1 MLEYMET
8 KGGVFMYAPLY
19 VKTNYS
25 LLSSLIRIDELLE
38 FCLQNN
44 ITSVAITDS
53 NLFGMMEFY
62 KKCKN
67 SGIHPVI
74 GLEISLENDNFVL
87 YAKNYKGYQSLI
99 KLSTIQDE
107 RTVTLDDIQE
117 HKNEVLGIVSIQ
129 YLETFRLLQKILE
142 EVYLGYANKEEERE
156 AKLET
161 KNTVFFRKSQYIHK
175 GQESYLKYLF
185 MIKDGKTIA
194 NKVDYHLENLELEL
208 DNIYDY
214 SSNEGLFQTLEIA
227 KKCNVEWEKP
237 GLLLPIYDTK
247 GSHSSH
253 EYLVSL
259 AKTGL
264 SRRLKENVSN
274 VYQERL
280 NYELDIIEKMG
291 FSNYFL
297 VVYDFIKYAKKN
309 HILVGPG
316 RGSGAGSLVC
326 YSIGITDLDPI
337 HYDLLFERFLNPER
351 ISMPDIDTDFPDV
364 YRDQVIQ
371 YVKEKYGDKKV
382 AGIVTFGTLA
392 AKQAIRDVSRV
403 LNIPSYQ
410 VDQVSKK
417 IPSVTKLKLKD
428 FYETDIEFRSLIDT
442 DEKLKLMLKI
452 AYQIEGF
459 PRHTSSHAA
468 GIVMCKQD
476 LDEVIPLTKNEGI
489 YLTGFSMEYLEELGL
504 LKMDFLG
511 LKTLTTIMNILED
524 IEVGENKK
532 IDFNQIPLEDQKV
545 LNLFR
550 NADTTGIF
558 QFESDGMRNF
568 LRNLKPTSFEDIFA
582 AIALFRPGPAINIDS
597 YIRRKNGEE
606 EITYLDP
613 SLEPVLKSTK
623 GIIIYQEQI
632 MQIAS
637 IYAGYTL
644 GEADILRRAMS
655 KKKMDVLK
663 NEENRFIKQSVERG
677 HDKETAK
684 EIFDLILNFANYGF
698 NRAHSVAYSLIAYKM
713 AYLKYYYPKYFY
725 SNLLSSVIGGWV
737 KTKQYLNEAKSL
749 GIPILKPCVNR
760 SNKKYTVE
768 NDGIRY
774 PLSAI
779 RNVGVVSVDAI
790 LSNRKTPYKDI
801 FDFLARTKD
810 SGINRK
816 GIESLIDAGCFD
828 SFGYNH
834 QTLIHNLDSIENYA
848 DLIKDLDPEYVL
860 KPEIEVIEEYPK
872 DYLVQKEK
880 ELFGL
885 YLSNH
890 PVTSYKAKY
899 DNIIPLNQIQRFH
912 NRKVNV
918 IIMIDRAHTVRTKNG
933 MDMMFLVG
941 SDEYQSIDFTLFPKI
956 HNRYRNLALQSGM
969 IIKVLGRVERRYN
982 TFQIVINELEV
993 LKERGN

>member
-1 MLEYMET
+1 
-8 KGGVFMYAPLY
+8 MYAPLY
-19 VKTNYS
+19 IKTNYT
-25 LLSSLIRIDELLE
+25 LLSSLIDIDSLLE
-38 FCLQNN
+38 YCLQKK
-44 ITSVAITDS
+44 ITSLAITDS

-62 KKCKN
+62 KKCKEK
-67 SGIHPVI
+67 GIHPVI
-74 GLEISLENDNFVL
+74 GLEISLENDIVL
-87 YAKNYKGYQSLI
+87 FYAKNYRGYQSLI

-107 RTVTLDDIQE
+107 RKVTMDDLKE
-117 HKNEVLGIVSIQ
+117 NLEGVLAIVPLE
-129 YLETFRLLQKILE
+129 YLETFKQIQPIHAE
-142 EVYLGYANKEEERE
+142 TYLGYKNKQEEKE
-156 AKLET
+156 ARLET
-161 KNTVFFRKSQYIHK
+161 KQVVFLRKCQYLTKSQ
-175 GQESYLKYLF
+175 EPYLKYLY
-185 MIKDGKTIA
+185 MIRDGKTIA
-194 NKVDYHLENLELEL
+194 SDTAYSTENLELDI

-227 KKCNVEWEKP
+227 KKCQLEWEEKE
-237 GLLLPIYDTK
+237 LLLPIYETK
-247 GSHSSH
+247 NGCTSH

-259 AKTGL
+259 AQTGL
-264 SRRLKENVSN
+264 SRRLNNQVPKN
-274 VYQERL
+274 YQERL
-280 NYELDIIEKMG
+280 TYELEVIEKMG

-337 HYDLLFERFLNPER
+337 RYDLLFERFLNPER

-392 AKQAIRDVSRV
+392 AKQAIRDVSRI

-417 IPSVTKLKLKD
+417 IPSFTKMKLRD
-428 FYETDIEFRSLIDT
+428 FYEKDEEFKNLIDL

-468 GIVMCKQD
+468 GIVMCKKD

-524 IEVGENKK
+524 IEIGEHKK
-532 IDFNQIPLEDQKV
+532 IDFNQIPLEDQNV
-545 LNLFR
+545 LGLFR

-568 LRNLKPTSFEDIFA
+568 LRNLKPNSFEDIFA
-582 AIALFRPGPAINIDS
+582 AIALFRPGPAVNIDS

-613 SLEPVLKSTK
+613 SLEPILKSTK

-637 IYAGYTL
+637 VYAGYTL
-644 GEADILRRAMS
+644 GQADILRRAMS
-655 KKKMDVLK
+655 KKKLDVLK
-663 NEENRFIKQSVERG
+663 NEESRFMKQSVERG
-677 HDKETAK
+677 HSKETAK
-684 EIFDLILNFANYGF
+684 EIFDLILNFANFGF
-698 NRAHSVAYSLIAYKM
+698 NRSHSVAYALIAYKM

-737 KTKQYLNEAKSL
+737 KTKQYLNEAKSM
-749 GIPILKPCVNR
+749 GIDILKPCVNR
-760 SNKKYTVE
+760 SSKKYTVE
-768 NDGIRY
+768 KDGIRY

-790 LSNRKTPYKDI
+790 LKNRTTPYTDI
-801 FDFLARTKD
+801 FDFLSRTKE
-810 SGINRK
+810 SSMNRK
-816 GIESLIDAGCFD
+816 VLESLIDAGCFD

-834 QTLIHNLDSIENYA
+834 QTLIHNLDSIETYA

-860 KPEIEVIEEYPK
+860 KPEIELMEEYPK

-899 DNIIPLNQIQRFH
+899 ENMIPLNQIQEYH
-912 NRKVNV
+912 NQKVNV
-918 IIMIDRAHTVRTKNG
+918 IVMIDRVRTIRTKNG

-941 SDEYQSIDFTLFPKI
+941 SDEYQSMDFTLFPKI
-956 HNRYRNLALQSGM
+956 HNRYRSLALQSGM
-969 IIKVLGRVERRYN
+969 IIKVFGRVERRYN
-982 TFQIVINELEV
+982 TFQIVINELEI
-993 LKERGN
+993 LREK

>member
-1 MLEYMET
+1 MLEYMKT

-25 LLSSLIRIDELLE
+25 LLSSLIRIDDLLE
-38 FCLQNN
+38 FCLQKN
-44 ITSVAITDS
+44 ITSIAITDS

-62 KKCKN
+62 KKCKAK
-67 SGIHPVI
+67 GIHPVI
-74 GLEISLENDNFVL
+74 GLEIHLENDILVL
-87 YAKNYKGYQSLI
+87 YAKNYQGYQSLI

-107 RTVTLDDIQE
+107 RTVTLEDIK
-117 HKNEVLGIVSIQ
+117 KNKEQVLGIVPIQ
-129 YLETFRLLQKILE
+129 YLETFHLLKEVLE
-142 EVYLGYANKEEERE
+142 EVYLGYKNKKEEQE
-156 AKLET
+156 ARLET
-161 KNTVFFRKSQYIHK
+161 KNVVFFRKSQYIHK
-175 GQESYLKYLF
+175 GQESYLKYLL

-194 NKVDYHLENLELEL
+194 NQPDYHLENLELEI

-214 SSNEGLFQTLEIA
+214 SSNEGLFQTLEIT
-227 KKCNVEWEKP
+227 KKCNVEWGNSE
-237 GLLLPIYDTK
+237 LLLPVYDTK
-247 GSHSSH
+247 GNHSSH
-253 EYLVSL
+253 EYLISL
-259 AKTGL
+259 ARTGL
-264 SRRLKENVSN
+264 SKRFSERVPNI
-274 VYQERL
+274 YWERL
-280 NYELDIIEKMG
+280 NYELEVIEKMG

-417 IPSVTKLKLKD
+417 IPSFTKLKLKD
-428 FYETDIEFRSLIDT
+428 FYETDIEFKNLIDA

-468 GIVMCKQD
+468 GIVMCKKD

-524 IEVGENKK
+524 IEVGEKKK
-532 IDFNQIPLEDQKV
+532 IDFNQIPLEDQNV
-545 LNLFR
+545 LGLFR

-568 LRNLKPTSFEDIFA
+568 LRNLKPNSFEDIFA

-613 SLEPVLKSTK
+613 SLEPILKSTK

-663 NEENRFIKQSVERG
+663 SEETRFIKQSVERG
-677 HDKETAK
+677 HRRETAK
-684 EIFDLILNFANYGF
+684 EIFNLILNFANYGF

-749 GIPILKPCVNR
+749 GIEILKPCVNR
-760 SNKKYTVE
+760 SEKRYTVE
-768 NDGIRY
+768 KEGIRY

-790 LSNRKTPYKDI
+790 LKNRETPYQYI
-801 FDFLARTKD
+801 FDFLARVKD
-810 SGINRK
+810 SGITRK
-816 GIESLIDAGCFD
+816 CIESLIDAGCFD

-834 QTLIHNLDSIENYA
+834 QTLIHNLDSIETYA
-848 DLIKDLDPEYVL
+848 DLIKDLDKEYVL
-860 KPEIEVIEEYPK
+860 KPEIKVMEEYPK

-899 DNIIPLNQIQRFH
+899 ENILPLNQIQGFH

-918 IIMIDRAHTVRTKNG
+918 IVMIDKVHTIRTKNG
-933 MDMMFLVG
+933 MDMMFLIG

-956 HNRYRNLALQSGM
+956 HNRYRSLALQSGM

-982 TFQIVINELEV
+982 TFQIVVIELEI
-993 LKERGN
+993 LKEKGN

>member
-1 MLEYMET
+1 VLEYMET

>member
-1 MLEYMET
+1 
-8 KGGVFMYAPLY
+8 MYAPLY

-25 LLSSLIRIDELLE
+25 LLSSLIRIDDLLE
-38 FCLQNN
+38 FCLQKN
-44 ITSVAITDS
+44 ITSIAITDS

-62 KKCKN
+62 KKCKAK
-67 SGIHPVI
+67 GIHPVI
-74 GLEISLENDNFVL
+74 GLEIHLENDILVL
-87 YAKNYKGYQSLI
+87 YAKNYQGYQSLI

-107 RTVTLDDIQE
+107 RTVTLEDIK
-117 HKNEVLGIVSIQ
+117 KNKEQVLGIVPIQ
-129 YLETFRLLQKILE
+129 YLETFHLLKEVLE
-142 EVYLGYANKEEERE
+142 EVYLGYKNKKEEQE
-156 AKLET
+156 ARLET
-161 KNTVFFRKSQYIHK
+161 KNVVFFRKSQYIHK
-175 GQESYLKYLF
+175 GQESYLKYLL

-194 NKVDYHLENLELEL
+194 NQPDYHLENLELEI

-214 SSNEGLFQTLEIA
+214 SSNEGLFQTLEIT
-227 KKCNVEWEKP
+227 KKCNVEWGNSE
-237 GLLLPIYDTK
+237 LLLPVYDTK
-247 GSHSSH
+247 GNHSSH
-253 EYLVSL
+253 EYLISL
-259 AKTGL
+259 ARTGL
-264 SRRLKENVSN
+264 SKRFSERVPNI
-274 VYQERL
+274 YWERL
-280 NYELDIIEKMG
+280 NYELEVIEKMG

-417 IPSVTKLKLKD
+417 IPSFTKLKLKD
-428 FYETDIEFRSLIDT
+428 FYETDIEFKNLIDA

-468 GIVMCKQD
+468 GIVMCKKD

-524 IEVGENKK
+524 IEVGEKKK
-532 IDFNQIPLEDQKV
+532 IDFNQIPLEDQNV
-545 LNLFR
+545 LGLFR

-568 LRNLKPTSFEDIFA
+568 LRNLKPNSFEDIFA

-613 SLEPVLKSTK
+613 SLEPILKSTK

-663 NEENRFIKQSVERG
+663 SEETRFIKQSVERG
-677 HDKETAK
+677 HRRETAK
-684 EIFDLILNFANYGF
+684 EIFNLILNFANYGF

-749 GIPILKPCVNR
+749 GIEILKPCVNR
-760 SNKKYTVE
+760 SEKRYTVE
-768 NDGIRY
+768 KEGIRY

-790 LSNRKTPYKDI
+790 LKNRETPYQDI
-801 FDFLARTKD
+801 FDFLARVKD
-810 SGINRK
+810 SGITRK
-816 GIESLIDAGCFD
+816 CIESLIDAGCFD

-834 QTLIHNLDSIENYA
+834 QTLIHNLDSIETYA
-848 DLIKDLDPEYVL
+848 DLIKDLDKEYVL
-860 KPEIEVIEEYPK
+860 KPEIKVMEEYPK

-899 DNIIPLNQIQRFH
+899 ENILPLNQIQGFH

-918 IIMIDRAHTVRTKNG
+918 IVMIDKVHTIRTKNG
-933 MDMMFLVG
+933 MDMMFLIG

-956 HNRYRNLALQSGM
+956 HNRYRSLALQSGM

-982 TFQIVINELEV
+982 TFQIVVIELEI
-993 LKERGN
+993 LKEKGN

>member
-1 MLEYMET
+1 
-8 KGGVFMYAPLY
+8 MYAPLY
-19 VKTNYS
+19 IKTNYT
-25 LLSSLIRIDELLE
+25 LLSSLIDIDSLLE
-38 FCLQNN
+38 YCLQKK
-44 ITSVAITDS
+44 ITSLAITDS

-62 KKCKN
+62 KKCKEK
-67 SGIHPVI
+67 GIHPVI
-74 GLEISLENDNFVL
+74 GLEISLENDIVL
-87 YAKNYKGYQSLI
+87 FYAKNYRGYQSLI

-107 RTVTLDDIQE
+107 RQITMDDLKE
-117 HKNEVLGIVSIQ
+117 NLEGVLAIVPLE
-129 YLETFRLLQKILE
+129 YLETFKQIQPIHAE
-142 EVYLGYANKEEERE
+142 TYLGYKNKQEEKE
-156 AKLET
+156 ARLET
-161 KNTVFFRKSQYIHK
+161 KQVVFLRKCQYLTKSQ
-175 GQESYLKYLF
+175 EPYLKYLY
-185 MIKDGKTIA
+185 MIRDGKTIA
-194 NKVDYHLENLELEL
+194 SDTAYSTENLELDI

-227 KKCNVEWEKP
+227 KKCQLEWEEKE
-237 GLLLPIYDTK
+237 LLLPIYETK
-247 GSHSSH
+247 NGCTSH

-259 AKTGL
+259 AQTGL
-264 SRRLKENVSN
+264 SRRLNNQVPKN
-274 VYQERL
+274 YQERL
-280 NYELDIIEKMG
+280 TYELEVIEKMG

-337 HYDLLFERFLNPER
+337 RYDLLFERFLNPER

-392 AKQAIRDVSRV
+392 AKQAIRDVSRI

-417 IPSVTKLKLKD
+417 IPSFTKMKLRD
-428 FYETDIEFRSLIDT
+428 FYEKDEEFKNLIDL

-468 GIVMCKQD
+468 GIVMCKKD

-524 IEVGENKK
+524 IEIGEHKK
-532 IDFNQIPLEDQKV
+532 IDFNQIPLEDQNV
-545 LNLFR
+545 LGLFR

-568 LRNLKPTSFEDIFA
+568 LRNLKPNSFEDIFA

-597 YIRRKNGEE
+597 YIRRKNKEE

-613 SLEPVLKSTK
+613 SLEPILKSTK

-637 IYAGYTL
+637 VYAGYTL
-644 GEADILRRAMS
+644 GQADILRRAMS
-655 KKKMDVLK
+655 KKKLDVLK
-663 NEENRFIKQSVERG
+663 NEESRFMKQSVERG
-677 HDKETAK
+677 HSKETAK
-684 EIFDLILNFANYGF
+684 EIFDLILNFANFGF
-698 NRAHSVAYSLIAYKM
+698 NRSHSVAYALIAYKM

-737 KTKQYLNEAKSL
+737 KTKQYLNEAKSI
-749 GIPILKPCVNR
+749 GIDILKPCVNR
-760 SNKKYTVE
+760 SSKKYTVE
-768 NDGIRY
+768 KDGIRY

-790 LSNRKTPYKDI
+790 LKNRTTPYTDI
-801 FDFLARTKD
+801 FDFLSRTKE
-810 SGINRK
+810 SSMNRK
-816 GIESLIDAGCFD
+816 VLESLIDAGCFD

-834 QTLIHNLDSIENYA
+834 QTLIHNLDSIETYA

-860 KPEIEVIEEYPK
+860 KPEIELMEEYPK

-899 DNIIPLNQIQRFH
+899 ENMIPLNQIQEYH
-912 NRKVNV
+912 NQKVNV
-918 IIMIDRAHTVRTKNG
+918 IVMIDRVRTIRTKNG

-941 SDEYQSIDFTLFPKI
+941 SDEYQSMDFTLFPKI
-956 HNRYRNLALQSGM
+956 HNRYRSLALQSGM
-969 IIKVLGRVERRYN
+969 IIKVFGRVERRYN
-982 TFQIVINELEV
+982 TFQIVINELEI
-993 LKERGN
+993 LREK

>member
-1 MLEYMET
+1 
-8 KGGVFMYAPLY
+8 MYAPLY
-19 VKTNYS
+19 IKTNYT
-25 LLSSLIRIDELLE
+25 LLSSLIDIDSLLE
-38 FCLQNN
+38 YCLQKK
-44 ITSVAITDS
+44 ITSLAITDS

-62 KKCKN
+62 KKCKEK
-67 SGIHPVI
+67 GIHPVI
-74 GLEISLENDNFVL
+74 GLEISLENDIVL
-87 YAKNYKGYQSLI
+87 FYAKNYRGYQSLI

-107 RTVTLDDIQE
+107 RKVTMDDLKE
-117 HKNEVLGIVSIQ
+117 NLEGVLAIVPLE
-129 YLETFRLLQKILE
+129 YLETFKQIQSIHAE
-142 EVYLGYANKEEERE
+142 TYLGYKNKQEEKE
-156 AKLET
+156 ARLET
-161 KNTVFFRKSQYIHK
+161 KQVVFLRKCKYLTK
-175 GQESYLKYLF
+175 NQETYLKYLY
-185 MIKDGKTIA
+185 MIRDGKTIA
-194 NKVDYHLENLELEL
+194 SDTAYSTENLELDI

-227 KKCNVEWEKP
+227 KKCQLEWEEKE
-237 GLLLPIYDTK
+237 LLLPIYETK
-247 GSHSSH
+247 DGCTSH

-259 AKTGL
+259 AQTGL
-264 SRRLKENVSN
+264 SRRMNHRVPKN
-274 VYQERL
+274 YQERL
-280 NYELDIIEKMG
+280 TYELEVIEKMG

-337 HYDLLFERFLNPER
+337 RYDLLFERFLNPER

-392 AKQAIRDVSRV
+392 AKQAIRDVSRI

-417 IPSVTKLKLKD
+417 IPSFTKLKLKD
-428 FYETDIEFRSLIDT
+428 FYEKDEEFKNLIDS

-468 GIVMCKQD
+468 GIVMCKKD

-524 IEVGENKK
+524 IEIGEHKK
-532 IDFNQIPLEDQKV
+532 IDFNQIPLEDQNV
-545 LNLFR
+545 LGLFR

-568 LRNLKPTSFEDIFA
+568 LRNLKPNSFEDIFA
-582 AIALFRPGPAINIDS
+582 AIALFRPGPAVNIDS

-613 SLEPVLKSTK
+613 SLEPILKSTK

-637 IYAGYTL
+637 VYAGYTL
-644 GEADILRRAMS
+644 GQADILRRAMS
-655 KKKMDVLK
+655 KKKLDVLK
-663 NEENRFIKQSVERG
+663 NEESRFMKQSVERG
-677 HDKETAK
+677 HSKETAK
-684 EIFDLILNFANYGF
+684 EIFDLILNFANFGF
-698 NRAHSVAYSLIAYKM
+698 NRSHSVAYALIAYKM

-737 KTKQYLNEAKSL
+737 KTKQYLNEAKSI
-749 GIPILKPCVNR
+749 GIDILKPCVNR

-768 NDGIRY
+768 KEGIRY

-790 LSNRKTPYKDI
+790 LKNRTTPYTDI
-801 FDFLARTKD
+801 FDFLSRTKE
-810 SGINRK
+810 SSMNRK
-816 GIESLIDAGCFD
+816 VLESLIDAGCFD

-834 QTLIHNLDSIENYA
+834 QTLIHNLDSIETYA

-860 KPEIEVIEEYPK
+860 KPEIELMEEYPK

-899 DNIIPLNQIQRFH
+899 ENMIPLNQIQEYH
-912 NRKVNV
+912 NQKVNV
-918 IIMIDRAHTVRTKNG
+918 IVMIDRVRTIRTKNG

-941 SDEYQSIDFTLFPKI
+941 SDEYQSMDFTLFPKI
-956 HNRYRNLALQSGM
+956 HNRYRSLALQSGM
-969 IIKVLGRVERRYN
+969 IIKVFGRVERRYN
-982 TFQIVINELEV
+982 TFQIVINELEI
-993 LKERGN
+993 LREK

>member
-1 MLEYMET
+1 M
-8 KGGVFMYAPLY
+8 KGEGAMYAPLY
-19 VKTNYS
+19 IKTNYT
-25 LLSSLIRIDELLE
+25 LLSSLIDIDSLLE
-38 FCLQNN
+38 FCLQKK
-44 ITSVAITDS
+44 ITSLAITDS

-62 KKCKN
+62 KKCKEK
-67 SGIHPVI
+67 GIHPVI
-74 GLEISLENDNFVL
+74 GLEISLENDIVL
-87 YAKNYKGYQSLI
+87 FYAKNYRGYQSLI

-107 RTVTLDDIQE
+107 RKVTMDDLKE
-117 HKNEVLGIVSIQ
+117 NLEGVLAIVPLE
-129 YLETFRLLQKILE
+129 YLETFKQLQTLLAE
-142 EVYLGYANKEEERE
+142 TYLGYKNKKEEKE
-156 AKLET
+156 ARLET
-161 KNTVFFRKSQYIHK
+161 TQVVFLRKCKYLTKN
-175 GQESYLKYLF
+175 QETYLKYLY
-185 MIKDGKTIA
+185 MIRDGKTIA
-194 NKVDYHLENLELEL
+194 SDTNYSTENLELDL

-227 KKCNVEWEKP
+227 KKCQLEWEEKE
-237 GLLLPIYDTK
+237 LLLPIYETK
-247 GSHSSH
+247 DGCTSH

-259 AKTGL
+259 AQTGL
-264 SRRLKENVSN
+264 SRRMNRRVPKN
-274 VYQERL
+274 YQERL
-280 NYELDIIEKMG
+280 TYELEIIKKMG

-392 AKQAIRDVSRV
+392 AKQAIRDVSRI

-428 FYETDIEFRSLIDT
+428 FYEKDVEFKNLIDS

-468 GIVMCKQD
+468 GIVMCKKD

-532 IDFNQIPLEDQKV
+532 IDFNQIPLEDQNV
-545 LNLFR
+545 LSLFR

-568 LRNLKPTSFEDIFA
+568 LRNLKPNSFEDIFA

-597 YIRRKNGEE
+597 YIRRKNKEE

-613 SLEPVLKSTK
+613 SLEPILKSTK

-637 IYAGYTL
+637 VYAGYTL
-644 GEADILRRAMS
+644 GQADILRRAMS
-655 KKKMDVLK
+655 KKKLDVLK
-663 NEENRFIKQSVERG
+663 NEESRFIKQSVERG
-677 HDKETAK
+677 HSRETAK
-684 EIFDLILNFANYGF
+684 EIFDLILNFANFGF
-698 NRAHSVAYSLIAYKM
+698 NRSHSVAYALIAYKM

-725 SNLLSSVIGGWV
+725 SNLLSSVIGGWA
-737 KTKQYLNEAKSL
+737 KTKQYLNEAKSI
-749 GIPILKPCVNR
+749 GIDILKPCVNR
-760 SNKKYTVE
+760 SNKKYAVE
-768 NDGIRY
+768 KDGIRY

-779 RNVGVVSVDAI
+779 RNVGAVSVDAI
-790 LSNRKTPYKDI
+790 LKNRTTPYTDI
-801 FDFLARTKD
+801 FDFLSKTKD
-810 SGINRK
+810 SSMNRK
-816 GIESLIDAGCFD
+816 VLESLIDAGCFD

-834 QTLIHNLDSIENYA
+834 QTLIHNLDSIETYA

-860 KPEIEVIEEYPK
+860 KPEIEIMEEYPK

-899 DNIIPLNQIQRFH
+899 ENIIPLNQIQRFH
-912 NRKVNV
+912 NQKVNV
-918 IIMIDRAHTVRTKNG
+918 IVMIDRVRTIRTKNG
-933 MDMMFLVG
+933 MDMMFLIG
-941 SDEYQSIDFTLFPKI
+941 SDEYQSMDFTLFPKI
-956 HNRYRNLALQSGM
+956 HNRYRSLALQSGM
-969 IIKVLGRVERRYN
+969 IIKIFGRVERRYN
-982 TFQIVINELEV
+982 TFQIVINELEI
-993 LKERGN
+993 LREK

>member
-1 MLEYMET
+1 
-8 KGGVFMYAPLY
+8 MYAPLY
-19 VKTNYS
+19 IKTNYT
-25 LLSSLIRIDELLE
+25 LLSSLIDIDSLLE
-38 FCLQNN
+38 YCLQKK
-44 ITSVAITDS
+44 ITSLAITDS

-62 KKCKN
+62 KKCKEK
-67 SGIHPVI
+67 GIHPVI
-74 GLEISLENDNFVL
+74 GLEISLENDIVL
-87 YAKNYKGYQSLI
+87 FYAKNYRGYQSLI

-107 RTVTLDDIQE
+107 RKVTMDDLKE
-117 HKNEVLGIVSIQ
+117 NLEGVLAIVPLE
-129 YLETFRLLQKILE
+129 YLETFKQIQSIHAE
-142 EVYLGYANKEEERE
+142 TYLGYKNKQEEKE
-156 AKLET
+156 ARLET
-161 KNTVFFRKSQYIHK
+161 KQVVFLRKCTYLTK
-175 GQESYLKYLF
+175 NQETYLKYLY
-185 MIKDGKTIA
+185 MIRDGKTIA
-194 NKVDYHLENLELEL
+194 SDTAYSTENLELDL

-227 KKCNVEWEKP
+227 KKCQLEWEEKE
-237 GLLLPIYDTK
+237 LLLPIYETK
-247 GSHSSH
+247 DGCTSH

-259 AKTGL
+259 AQTGL
-264 SRRLKENVSN
+264 SRRMNHSVPKN
-274 VYQERL
+274 YQERL
-280 NYELDIIEKMG
+280 TYELEIIEKMG

-337 HYDLLFERFLNPER
+337 RYDLLFERFLNPER

-392 AKQAIRDVSRV
+392 AKQAIRDVSRI

-417 IPSVTKLKLKD
+417 IPSFTKMKLRD
-428 FYETDIEFRSLIDT
+428 FYEKDEEFKNLIDS

-468 GIVMCKQD
+468 GIVMCKKD

-524 IEVGENKK
+524 IEIGEHKK
-532 IDFNQIPLEDQKV
+532 IDFNQIPLEDQNV
-545 LNLFR
+545 LGLFR

-568 LRNLKPTSFEDIFA
+568 LRNLKPNSFEDIFA
-582 AIALFRPGPAINIDS
+582 AIALFRPGPAVNIDS

-613 SLEPVLKSTK
+613 SLEPILKSTK

-637 IYAGYTL
+637 VYAGYTL
-644 GEADILRRAMS
+644 GQADILRRAMS
-655 KKKMDVLK
+655 KKKLDVLK
-663 NEENRFIKQSVERG
+663 NEESRFIKQSVERG
-677 HDKETAK
+677 HSKETAK
-684 EIFDLILNFANYGF
+684 EIFDLILNFANFGF
-698 NRAHSVAYSLIAYKM
+698 NRSHSVAYALIAYKM

-737 KTKQYLNEAKSL
+737 KTKQYLNEAKSI
-749 GIPILKPCVNR
+749 GIDILKPCVNR

-768 NDGIRY
+768 KEGIRY

-790 LSNRKTPYKDI
+790 LKNRTTPYTDI
-801 FDFLARTKD
+801 FDFLSRTKE
-810 SGINRK
+810 SSMNRK
-816 GIESLIDAGCFD
+816 VLESLIDAGCFD

-834 QTLIHNLDSIENYA
+834 QTLIHNLDSIETYA
-848 DLIKDLDPEYVL
+848 DLIKYLDPEYVL
-860 KPEIEVIEEYPK
+860 KPEIEMMEEYPK

-899 DNIIPLNQIQRFH
+899 ENMIPLNQIQEYH
-912 NRKVNV
+912 NQKVNV
-918 IIMIDRAHTVRTKNG
+918 IVMIDRVRTIRTKNG

-941 SDEYQSIDFTLFPKI
+941 SDEYQSMDFTLFPKI
-956 HNRYRNLALQSGM
+956 HNRYRSLALQSGM
-969 IIKVLGRVERRYN
+969 IIKVFGRVERRYN
-982 TFQIVINELEV
+982 TFQIVINELEI
-993 LKERGN
+993 LREK

>member
-1 MLEYMET
+1 
-8 KGGVFMYAPLY
+8 MYAPLY
-19 VKTNYS
+19 IKTNYT
-25 LLSSLIRIDELLE
+25 LLSSLIDIDSLLE
-38 FCLQNN
+38 YCLQKK
-44 ITSVAITDS
+44 ITSLAITDS

-62 KKCKN
+62 KKCKEK
-67 SGIHPVI
+67 GIHPVI
-74 GLEISLENDNFVL
+74 GLEISLENDIVL
-87 YAKNYKGYQSLI
+87 FYAKNYRGYQSLI

-107 RTVTLDDIQE
+107 RQITMDDLKE
-117 HKNEVLGIVSIQ
+117 NLEGVLTIVPLE
-129 YLETFRLLQKILE
+129 YLETFKQIQPIHAE
-142 EVYLGYANKEEERE
+142 TYLGYKNKQEEKE
-156 AKLET
+156 ARLET
-161 KNTVFFRKSQYIHK
+161 KQVVFLRKCQYLTKSQ
-175 GQESYLKYLF
+175 EPYLKYLY
-185 MIKDGKTIA
+185 MIRDGKTIA
-194 NKVDYHLENLELEL
+194 SDTAYSTENLELDI

-227 KKCNVEWEKP
+227 KKCQLEWEEKE
-237 GLLLPIYDTK
+237 LLLPIYETK
-247 GSHSSH
+247 DGCTSH

-259 AKTGL
+259 AQTGL
-264 SRRLKENVSN
+264 SRRMNHRVPKN
-274 VYQERL
+274 YQERL
-280 NYELDIIEKMG
+280 TYELEIIEKMG

-337 HYDLLFERFLNPER
+337 RYDLLFERFLNPER

-392 AKQAIRDVSRV
+392 AKQAIRDVSRI

-417 IPSVTKLKLKD
+417 IPSFTKMKLRD
-428 FYETDIEFRSLIDT
+428 FYEKDEEFKNLIDS

-468 GIVMCKQD
+468 GIVMCKKD

-524 IEVGENKK
+524 IEIGEHKK
-532 IDFNQIPLEDQKV
+532 IDFNQIPLEDQNV
-545 LNLFR
+545 LGLFR

-568 LRNLKPTSFEDIFA
+568 LRNLKPNSFEDIFA
-582 AIALFRPGPAINIDS
+582 AIALFRPGPAVNIDS

-613 SLEPVLKSTK
+613 SLEPILKSTK

-637 IYAGYTL
+637 VYAGYTL
-644 GEADILRRAMS
+644 GQADILRRAMS
-655 KKKMDVLK
+655 KKKLDVLK
-663 NEENRFIKQSVERG
+663 NEESRFMKQSVERG
-677 HDKETAK
+677 HSKETAK
-684 EIFDLILNFANYGF
+684 EIFDLILNFANFGF
-698 NRAHSVAYSLIAYKM
+698 NRSHSVAYALIAYKM

-737 KTKQYLNEAKSL
+737 KTKQYLNEAKSM
-749 GIPILKPCVNR
+749 GIDILKPCVNR
-760 SNKKYTVE
+760 SSKKYTVE
-768 NDGIRY
+768 KDGIRY

-790 LSNRKTPYKDI
+790 LKNRTTPYTDI
-801 FDFLARTKD
+801 FDFLSRTKE
-810 SGINRK
+810 SSMNRK
-816 GIESLIDAGCFD
+816 VLESLIDAGCFD

-834 QTLIHNLDSIENYA
+834 QTLIHNLDSIETYA

-860 KPEIEVIEEYPK
+860 KPEIELMEEYPK

-899 DNIIPLNQIQRFH
+899 ENIIPLNQIQRFH
-912 NRKVNV
+912 NQKVNV
-918 IIMIDRAHTVRTKNG
+918 IVMIDRVRTIRTKNG

-941 SDEYQSIDFTLFPKI
+941 SDEYQSMDFTLFPKI
-956 HNRYRNLALQSGM
+956 HNRYRSLALQSGM
-969 IIKVLGRVERRYN
+969 IIKVFGRVERRYN
-982 TFQIVINELEV
+982 TFQIVINELEI
-993 LKERGN
+993 LREK

>member
-1 MLEYMET
+1 MET

>member
-1 MLEYMET
+1 
-8 KGGVFMYAPLY
+8 MYAPLY
-19 VKTNYS
+19 IKTNYT
-25 LLSSLIRIDELLE
+25 LLSSLIDIDSLLE
-38 FCLQNN
+38 YCLQKK
-44 ITSVAITDS
+44 ITSLAITDS

-62 KKCKN
+62 KKCKEK
-67 SGIHPVI
+67 GIHPVI
-74 GLEISLENDNFVL
+74 GLEISLENDIVL
-87 YAKNYKGYQSLI
+87 FYAKNYRGYQSLI

-107 RTVTLDDIQE
+107 RQITMDDLKE
-117 HKNEVLGIVSIQ
+117 NLEGVLAIVPLE
-129 YLETFRLLQKILE
+129 YLETFKQIQPIHAE
-142 EVYLGYANKEEERE
+142 TYLGYKNKQEEKE
-156 AKLET
+156 ARLET
-161 KNTVFFRKSQYIHK
+161 KQVVFLRKCQYLTKSQ
-175 GQESYLKYLF
+175 EPYLKYLY
-185 MIKDGKTIA
+185 MIRDGKTIA
-194 NKVDYHLENLELEL
+194 SDTAYSTENLELDI

-227 KKCNVEWEKP
+227 KKCQLEWEEKE
-237 GLLLPIYDTK
+237 LLLPIYETK
-247 GSHSSH
+247 NGCTSH

-259 AKTGL
+259 AQTGL
-264 SRRLKENVSN
+264 SRRLNNQVPKN
-274 VYQERL
+274 YQERL
-280 NYELDIIEKMG
+280 TYELEVIEKMG

-337 HYDLLFERFLNPER
+337 RYDLLFERFLNPER

-392 AKQAIRDVSRV
+392 AKQAIRDVSRI

-417 IPSVTKLKLKD
+417 IPSFTKLKLKD
-428 FYETDIEFRSLIDT
+428 FYEKDEEFKNLIDS

-468 GIVMCKQD
+468 GIVMCKKD

-524 IEVGENKK
+524 IEVGEHKK
-532 IDFNQIPLEDQKV
+532 IDFNQIPLEDQNV
-545 LNLFR
+545 LGLFR

-568 LRNLKPTSFEDIFA
+568 LRNLKPNSFEDIFA
-582 AIALFRPGPAINIDS
+582 AIALFRPGPAVNIDS

-613 SLEPVLKSTK
+613 SLEPILKSTK

-637 IYAGYTL
+637 VYAGYTL
-644 GEADILRRAMS
+644 GQADILRRAMS
-655 KKKMDVLK
+655 KKKLDVLK
-663 NEENRFIKQSVERG
+663 NEESRFMKQSVERG
-677 HDKETAK
+677 HSKETAK
-684 EIFDLILNFANYGF
+684 EIFDLILNFANFGF
-698 NRAHSVAYSLIAYKM
+698 NRSHSVAYALIAYKM

-737 KTKQYLNEAKSL
+737 KTKQYLNEAKSI
-749 GIPILKPCVNR
+749 GIDILKPCVNR

-768 NDGIRY
+768 KEGIRY

-790 LSNRKTPYKDI
+790 LKNRTTPYTDI
-801 FDFLARTKD
+801 FDFLSRTKE
-810 SGINRK
+810 SSMNRK
-816 GIESLIDAGCFD
+816 VLESLIDAGCFD

-834 QTLIHNLDSIENYA
+834 QTLIHNLDSIETYA

-860 KPEIEVIEEYPK
+860 KPEIEMMEEYPK

-899 DNIIPLNQIQRFH
+899 ENMIPLNQIQEYH
-912 NRKVNV
+912 NQKVNV
-918 IIMIDRAHTVRTKNG
+918 IVMIDRVRTIRTKNG

-941 SDEYQSIDFTLFPKI
+941 SDEYQSMDFTLFPKI
-956 HNRYRNLALQSGM
+956 HNRYRSLALQSGM
-969 IIKVLGRVERRYN
+969 IIKVFGRVERRYN
-982 TFQIVINELEV
+982 TFQIVINELEI
-993 LKERGN
+993 LREK

>member
-1 MLEYMET
+1 MLEYMKT

-25 LLSSLIRIDELLE
+25 LLSSLIRIDDLLE
-38 FCLQNN
+38 FCLQKN
-44 ITSVAITDS
+44 ITSIAITDS

-62 KKCKN
+62 KKCKAK
-67 SGIHPVI
+67 GIHPVI
-74 GLEISLENDNFVL
+74 GLEIHLENDILVL
-87 YAKNYKGYQSLI
+87 YAKNYQGYQSLI

-107 RTVTLDDIQE
+107 RTVTLEDIK
-117 HKNEVLGIVSIQ
+117 KNKEQVLGIVPIQ
-129 YLETFRLLQKILE
+129 YLETFHLLKEVLE
-142 EVYLGYANKEEERE
+142 EVYLGYKNKKEEQE
-156 AKLET
+156 ARLET
-161 KNTVFFRKSQYIHK
+161 KNVVFFRKSQYIHK
-175 GQESYLKYLF
+175 GQESYLKYLL

-194 NKVDYHLENLELEL
+194 NQPDYHLENLELEI

-214 SSNEGLFQTLEIA
+214 SSNEGLFQTLEIT
-227 KKCNVEWEKP
+227 KKCNVEWGNSE
-237 GLLLPIYDTK
+237 LLLPVYDTK
-247 GSHSSH
+247 GNHSSH
-253 EYLVSL
+253 EYLISL
-259 AKTGL
+259 ARTGL
-264 SRRLKENVSN
+264 SKRFSERVPNI
-274 VYQERL
+274 YWERL
-280 NYELDIIEKMG
+280 NYELEVIEKMG

-417 IPSVTKLKLKD
+417 IPSFTKLKLKD
-428 FYETDIEFRSLIDT
+428 FYETDIEFKNLIDA

-468 GIVMCKQD
+468 GIVMCKKD

-524 IEVGENKK
+524 IEVGEKKK
-532 IDFNQIPLEDQKV
+532 IDFNQIPLEDQNV
-545 LNLFR
+545 LGLFR

-568 LRNLKPTSFEDIFA
+568 LRNLKPNSFEDIFA

-613 SLEPVLKSTK
+613 SLEPILKSTK

-663 NEENRFIKQSVERG
+663 SEETRFIKQSVERG
-677 HDKETAK
+677 HRRETAK
-684 EIFDLILNFANYGF
+684 EIFNLILNFANYGF

-749 GIPILKPCVNR
+749 GIEILKPCVNR
-760 SNKKYTVE
+760 SEKRYTVE
-768 NDGIRY
+768 KEGIRY

-790 LSNRKTPYKDI
+790 LKNRETPYQDI
-801 FDFLARTKD
+801 FDFLARVKD
-810 SGINRK
+810 SGITRK
-816 GIESLIDAGCFD
+816 CIESLIDAGCFD

-834 QTLIHNLDSIENYA
+834 QTLIHNLDSIETYA
-848 DLIKDLDPEYVL
+848 DLIKDLDKEYVL
-860 KPEIEVIEEYPK
+860 KPEIKVMEEYPK

-899 DNIIPLNQIQRFH
+899 ENILPLNQIQGFH

-918 IIMIDRAHTVRTKNG
+918 IVMIDKVHTIRTKNG
-933 MDMMFLVG
+933 MDMMFLIG

-956 HNRYRNLALQSGM
+956 HNRYRSLALQSGM

-982 TFQIVINELEV
+982 TFQIVVIELEI
-993 LKERGN
+993 LKEKGN

>member
-1 MLEYMET
+1 
-8 KGGVFMYAPLY
+8 MYAPLY

-25 LLSSLIRIDELLE
+25 LLSSLIRIDDLLE

-44 ITSVAITDS
+44 ITSVAISDS

-62 KKCKN
+62 KKCKEK
-67 SGIHPVI
+67 GIHPVI
-74 GLEISLENDNFVL
+74 GLEITLENDCFVL
-87 YAKNYKGYQSLI
+87 YAKDYQGYQSLI

-107 RTVTLDDIQE
+107 RVVTLEDIKTN
-117 HKNEVLGIVSIQ
+117 HNKVLGIVPFQ
-129 YLETFRLLQKILE
+129 YLETFHLLEKILE
-142 EVYLGYANKEEERE
+142 EVYLGYSNKEEER
-156 AKLET
+156 AARLET
-161 KNTVFFRKSQYIHK
+161 KKVVFFRKCQYIHK
-175 GQESYLKYLF
+175 GQDAYLKYLL
-185 MIKDGKTIA
+185 MIKDGKTIV
-194 NKVDYHLENLELEL
+194 NSVDYHLENLELEL

-227 KKCNVEWEKP
+227 KKCNVEWQP
-237 GLLLPIYDTK
+237 SGLLLPIYDTK
-247 GSHSSH
+247 GSLTSH
-253 EYLVSL
+253 EYLISL
-259 AKTGL
+259 AKAGL
-264 SRRLKENVSN
+264 SRRLKGNVPIT
-274 VYQERL
+274 YQKRL
-280 NYELDIIEKMG
+280 TYELEIIEKMG

-297 VVYDFIKYAKKN
+297 VVYDFIRYAKKN

-326 YSIGITDLDPI
+326 YAIGITDLDPI

-351 ISMPDIDTDFPDV
+351 ISMPDIDTDFPDI

-403 LNIPSYQ
+403 LNIPTYQ

-417 IPSVTKLKLKD
+417 IPSFTKLKLKD
-428 FYETDIEFRSLIDT
+428 FYENDLEFKKLIDA

-468 GIVMCKQD
+468 GIVMCKKD

-524 IEVGENKK
+524 IEIGEHKK
-532 IDFNQIPLEDQKV
+532 IDFNQIPLEDENV

-568 LRNLKPTSFEDIFA
+568 LRNLKPNSFEDIFA

-613 SLEPVLKSTK
+613 SLEPILKSTK

-637 IYAGYTL
+637 QYAGYTL

-663 NEENRFIKQSVERG
+663 NEESRFLKQSVERG
-677 HDKETAK
+677 HSRETAK
-684 EIFDLILNFANYGF
+684 KIFDLILNFANFGF

-713 AYLKYYYPKYFY
+713 AYLKCYYPKYFY

-737 KTKQYLNEAKSL
+737 KTRQYLNEAKSL
-749 GIPILKPCVNR
+749 GIDILKPCVNR
-760 SNKKYTVE
+760 SSKKYTVE
-768 NDGIRY
+768 PDGIRY

-779 RNVGVVSVDAI
+779 KNVGVVSVDAI
-790 LSNRKTPYKDI
+790 LKNRTTPYTDI
-801 FDFLARTKD
+801 FDFLSRTKA
-810 SGINRK
+810 SGMNQRV
-816 GIESLIDAGCFD
+816 IESLIDAGCFD

-834 QTLIHNLDSIENYA
+834 QTLIHNLDSLQTYA

-860 KPEIEVIEEYPK
+860 KPEIEVMEEYPK
-872 DYLVQKEK
+872 DYLIQKEK

-899 DNIIPLNQIQRFH
+899 ENIISLNQIQEFH
-912 NRKVNV
+912 NRKVN
-918 IIMIDRAHTVRTKNG
+918 IIILIDRVRTIQTKNG
-933 MDMMFLVG
+933 MEMMFLVG
-941 SDEYQSIDFTLFPKI
+941 SDEYQSIDLTLFPKI
-956 HNRYRNLALQSGM
+956 YNRYRSLNLQSGM
-969 IIKVLGRVERRYN
+969 IIKAFGRVERRYN
-982 TFQIVINELEV
+982 TFQVVINELEI
-993 LKERGN
+993 LKERSN

>member
-1 MLEYMET
+1 MLEYMKT

-25 LLSSLIRIDELLE
+25 LLSSLIRIDDLLE
-38 FCLQNN
+38 FCLQKN
-44 ITSVAITDS
+44 ITSIAITDS

-62 KKCKN
+62 KKCKAK
-67 SGIHPVI
+67 GIHPVI
-74 GLEISLENDNFVL
+74 GLEIHLENDILVL
-87 YAKNYKGYQSLI
+87 YAKNYQGYQSLI

-107 RTVTLDDIQE
+107 RTVTLEDIK
-117 HKNEVLGIVSIQ
+117 KNKEQVLGIVPIQ
-129 YLETFRLLQKILE
+129 YLETFHLLKEVLE
-142 EVYLGYANKEEERE
+142 EVYLGYKNKKEEQE
-156 AKLET
+156 ARLET
-161 KNTVFFRKSQYIHK
+161 KNVVFFRKSQYIHK
-175 GQESYLKYLF
+175 GQESYLKYLQ

-194 NKVDYHLENLELEL
+194 NQPDYHLENLELEI

-214 SSNEGLFQTLEIA
+214 SSNEGLFQTLEIT
-227 KKCNVEWEKP
+227 KKCNVEWGNSE
-237 GLLLPIYDTK
+237 LLLPVYDTK
-247 GSHSSH
+247 GNHSSH
-253 EYLVSL
+253 EYLISL
-259 AKTGL
+259 ARTGL
-264 SRRLKENVSN
+264 SKRFSERVPNI
-274 VYQERL
+274 YWERL
-280 NYELDIIEKMG
+280 NYELEVIEKMG

-417 IPSVTKLKLKD
+417 IPSFTKLKLKD
-428 FYETDIEFRSLIDT
+428 FYETDIEFKNLIDA

-468 GIVMCKQD
+468 GIVMCKKD

-524 IEVGENKK
+524 IEVGEKKK
-532 IDFNQIPLEDQKV
+532 IDFNQIPLEDQNV
-545 LNLFR
+545 LGLFR

-568 LRNLKPTSFEDIFA
+568 LRNLKPNSFEDIFA

-613 SLEPVLKSTK
+613 SLEPILKSTK

-663 NEENRFIKQSVERG
+663 SEETRFIKQSVERG
-677 HDKETAK
+677 HRRETAK
-684 EIFDLILNFANYGF
+684 EIFNLILNFANYGF

-749 GIPILKPCVNR
+749 GIEILKPCVNR
-760 SNKKYTVE
+760 SEKRYTVE
-768 NDGIRY
+768 KEGIRY

-790 LSNRKTPYKDI
+790 LKNRETPYQDI
-801 FDFLARTKD
+801 FDFLARVKD
-810 SGINRK
+810 SGITRK
-816 GIESLIDAGCFD
+816 CIESLIDAGCFD

-834 QTLIHNLDSIENYA
+834 QTLIHNLDSIETYA
-848 DLIKDLDPEYVL
+848 DLIKDLDKEYVL
-860 KPEIEVIEEYPK
+860 KPEIKVMEEYPK

-899 DNIIPLNQIQRFH
+899 ENILPLNQIQGFH

-918 IIMIDRAHTVRTKNG
+918 IVMIDKVHTIRTKNG
-933 MDMMFLVG
+933 MDMMFLIG

-956 HNRYRNLALQSGM
+956 HNRYRSLALQSGM

-982 TFQIVINELEV
+982 TFQIVVIELEI
-993 LKERGN
+993 LKEKGN

>member
-1 MLEYMET
+1 
-8 KGGVFMYAPLY
+8 MYAPLY
-19 VKTNYS
+19 IKTNYT
-25 LLSSLIRIDELLE
+25 LLSSLIDIDSLLE
-38 FCLQNN
+38 YCLQKK
-44 ITSVAITDS
+44 ITSLAITDS

-62 KKCKN
+62 KKCKEK
-67 SGIHPVI
+67 GIHPVI
-74 GLEISLENDNFVL
+74 GLEISLENDIVL
-87 YAKNYKGYQSLI
+87 FYAKNYRGYQSLI

-107 RTVTLDDIQE
+107 RQITMDDLKE
-117 HKNEVLGIVSIQ
+117 NLEGVLAIVPLE
-129 YLETFRLLQKILE
+129 YLETFKQIQSIHAE
-142 EVYLGYANKEEERE
+142 TYLGYKNKQEEKE
-156 AKLET
+156 ARLET
-161 KNTVFFRKSQYIHK
+161 KQVVFLRKCKYLTK
-175 GQESYLKYLF
+175 NQETYLKYLY
-185 MIKDGKTIA
+185 MIRDGKTIA
-194 NKVDYHLENLELEL
+194 SDTAYSTENLELDL

-227 KKCNVEWEKP
+227 KKCQLEWEEKE
-237 GLLLPIYDTK
+237 LLLPIYETK
-247 GSHSSH
+247 DGCTSH

-259 AKTGL
+259 AQTGL
-264 SRRLKENVSN
+264 SRRMNHRVPKN
-274 VYQERL
+274 YQERL
-280 NYELDIIEKMG
+280 TYELEIIEKMG

-337 HYDLLFERFLNPER
+337 RYDLLFERFLNPER

-392 AKQAIRDVSRV
+392 AKQAIRDVSRI

-417 IPSVTKLKLKD
+417 IPSFTKMKLRD
-428 FYETDIEFRSLIDT
+428 FYEKDEEFKNLIDS

-468 GIVMCKQD
+468 GIVMCKKD

-524 IEVGENKK
+524 IEIGEHKK
-532 IDFNQIPLEDQKV
+532 IDFNQIPLEDQNV
-545 LNLFR
+545 LGLFR

-568 LRNLKPTSFEDIFA
+568 LRNLKPNSFEDIFA

-597 YIRRKNGEE
+597 YIRRKNKEE

-613 SLEPVLKSTK
+613 SLEPILKSTK

-637 IYAGYTL
+637 VYAGYTL
-644 GEADILRRAMS
+644 GQADILRRAMS
-655 KKKMDVLK
+655 KKKLDVLK
-663 NEENRFIKQSVERG
+663 NEESRFIKQSVERG
-677 HDKETAK
+677 HSKETAK
-684 EIFDLILNFANYGF
+684 EIFDLILNFANFGF
-698 NRAHSVAYSLIAYKM
+698 NRSHSVAYALIAYKM

-737 KTKQYLNEAKSL
+737 KTKQYLNEAKSI
-749 GIPILKPCVNR
+749 GIDILKPCVNR

-768 NDGIRY
+768 KEGIRY

-790 LSNRKTPYKDI
+790 LKNRTTPYTDI
-801 FDFLARTKD
+801 FDFLSRTKE
-810 SGINRK
+810 SSMNRK
-816 GIESLIDAGCFD
+816 VLESLIDAGCFD

-834 QTLIHNLDSIENYA
+834 QTLIHNLDSIETYA

-860 KPEIEVIEEYPK
+860 KPEIEMMEEYPK

-899 DNIIPLNQIQRFH
+899 ENMIPLNQIQEYH
-912 NRKVNV
+912 NQKVNV
-918 IIMIDRAHTVRTKNG
+918 IVMIDRVRTIRTKNG

-941 SDEYQSIDFTLFPKI
+941 SDEYQSMDFTLFPKI
-956 HNRYRNLALQSGM
+956 HNRYRSLALQSGM
-969 IIKVLGRVERRYN
+969 IIKVFGRVERRYN
-982 TFQIVINELEV
+982 TFQIVINELEI
-993 LKERGN
+993 LRKK